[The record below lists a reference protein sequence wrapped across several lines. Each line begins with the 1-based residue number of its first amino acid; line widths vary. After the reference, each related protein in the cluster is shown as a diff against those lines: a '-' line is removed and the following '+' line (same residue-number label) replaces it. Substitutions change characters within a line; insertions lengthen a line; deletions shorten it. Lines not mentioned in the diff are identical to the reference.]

1 LPDLLAISA
10 VDVPVLLIIGDS
22 KIVTPEHAVAILR
35 LPGDRVPRATRRP
48 HAGQLHETRA
58 SSASGCFRRRSKQIS
73 DYTTTGLECVT

>member
-35 LPGDRVPRATRRP
+35 LP
-48 HAGQLHETRA
+48 
-58 SSASGCFRRRSKQIS
+58 
-73 DYTTTGLECVT
+73 